1 MINKKLKVIR
11 KCMKE
16 YAKEMFLGLYESDV
30 LYNATSDKIKRNTKQ
45 LIKIYKI
52 INFDPSWNKSSK
64 KKLLEENYYNDR
76 EIRKVLKNT
85 RGWITN
91 LLLRNFNINVET
103 YESIEYILF
112 IKFKGLMEE
121 ANDKIYY
128 LENYDSFE
136 LNDKDRILAE
146 YLLGL
151 REFAL
156 PYKCDVFDKSLKEI
170 KESYSKEEFKK
181 ILLPVESDYD
191 IDIYALLP

>member
-16 YAKEMFLGLYESDV
+16 YAKEMFLGLYESDI
-30 LYNATSDKIKRNTKQ
+30 LYNATSNKIKRNTKQ

-64 KKLLEENYYNDR
+64 KKLLEESYDDNK
-76 EIRKVLKNT
+76 EIRNVLKHT
-85 RGWITN
+85 RGWIIN
-91 LLLRNFNINVET
+91 LLLKNFNINVET
-103 YESIEYILF
+103 YESIEYTLF
-112 IKFKGLMEE
+112 IKFKGLVEE

-170 KESYSKEEFKK
+170 KESYSEEEFKK
-181 ILLPVESDYD
+181 ILSPVEIDYD
-191 IDIYALLP
+191 IDVYALLP

>member
-16 YAKEMFLGLYESDV
+16 YAKEMFLGLYESDI
-30 LYNATSDKIKRNTKQ
+30 LYNATSNKIKRNTKQ

-64 KKLLEENYYNDR
+64 KKLLEESYDDNK
-76 EIRKVLKNT
+76 EIRNVLKHT
-85 RGWITN
+85 RGWIIN
-91 LLLRNFNINVET
+91 LLLKNFNINVET
-103 YESIEYILF
+103 YESIEYTLF
-112 IKFKGLMEE
+112 IKFKGLVEE

-181 ILLPVESDYD
+181 ILSPVEIDYD
-191 IDIYALLP
+191 IDVYALLP

>member
-103 YESIEYILF
+103 YESIEYTLF

-181 ILLPVESDYD
+181 ILLQVESDYD
-191 IDIYALLP
+191 IDVYALLP